1 MSHTHATDE
10 RVVSGRRADHPHR
23 PAVEPAL
30 PFPYSARSVLG
41 MQLLAGNRAVSL
53 AVQRCGPN
61 STCDCPP
68 EERAAKEA
76 TMQRQTT
83 PVQRQ
88 ADDQQPAGGGGSG
101 GDGGELPL
109 EEMRALIE
117 EMTAGLSGVSTG
129 IVPWPAEAG
138 ARQPD
143 SAVQTLPVQR
153 AAPGAPTPA
162 PATAG
167 GDHAWLEAGVV
178 SSLQGT
184 YDACSGE
191 LYASGWIWGGIGT
204 YAMGK
209 WVGAYYFW
217 EGDTDPIQVGKL
229 AECGTCSA
237 KCQPGEHHG
246 GWGFGVFQHSE
257 PGKWKQVKFDTIE
270 VGALITPNSTCD
282 ATVELI
288 VLVDVLKTLGPQARL
303 IKTFVEKANTYLA
316 KATKGKLTIDL
327 QGGGQFNGGA
337 HLCRNAAGAV
347 TFDSLTL
354 GGGLWLG
361 GGFGVHGKKKGDLPH

>member
-1 MSHTHATDE
+1 
-10 RVVSGRRADHPHR
+10 
-23 PAVEPAL
+23 
-30 PFPYSARSVLG
+30 
-41 MQLLAGNRAVSL
+41 MQPLAGNRAVSL

-76 TMQRQTT
+76 TLQRQAV
-83 PVQRQ
+83 PVQREAGDQ
-88 ADDQQPAGGGGSG
+88 KPADGSGGGGG
-101 GDGGELPL
+101 GAGGELPL
-109 EEMRALIE
+109 EEMRAFIE

-129 IVPWPAEAG
+129 VVPWPAEAG
-138 ARQPD
+138 TLAAGERQSGP
-143 SAVQTLPVQR
+143 AVQTLPVQR
-153 AAPGAPTPA
+153 AAPGAPAPA
-162 PATAG
+162 PAGAG

-204 YAMGK
+204 YVMGT

-217 EGDTDPIQVGKL
+217 EGDTDPIHVGKL

-246 GWGFGVFQHSE
+246 GWGFGAFQHSE
-257 PGKWKQVKFDTIE
+257 PGKWKKVKFDTIE
-270 VGALITPNSTCD
+270 VGALITPNSLCD

-303 IKTFVEKANTYLA
+303 IKTFVENANKYLTRV
-316 KATKGKLTIDL
+316 TKGKLTIDL

-361 GGFGVHGKKKGDLPH
+361 GGFGVHNKKKGDLPH